1 MSCPRSSTDHS
12 PDNDTAEPVAAAELA
27 AVLATLQSAQAEL
40 DRLGQAIAAARLDD
54 AITAVTMAMAAL
66 KPLDR
71 M

>member
-1 MSCPRSSTDHS
+1 MKFDKVMRGDPANGQTGEIQL
-12 PDNDTAEPVAAAELA
+12 PPV
-27 AVLATLQSAQAEL
+27 QAEL